1 MSGPATYTKSGT
13 KATKEAV
20 LNKKIFAEKVENHEL
35 LKLAYS
41 SYLAEKRTNLAK
53 TKKRGEVQGST
64 IKPWKQKGTGRA
76 RFGSRYNPL
85 WRGGGITFGPSGEE
99 NYTKRLNKQAKR
111 KALRQALSLASQADK
126 LKVVDSFEYMDKKTK
141 EMANFLDKIQAKGR
155 ILCVVEEL
163 NREKSRATQN
173 IPELKVV
180 SGKYLTVYDLLNADT
195 IIMSKKSLEVI
206 DAWLSPEAKVAV
218 KVKEEAK

>member
-1 MSGPATYTKSGT
+1 MLGPATYTKSGT
-13 KATKEAV
+13 KATKAAV
-20 LNKKIFAEKVENHEL
+20 LNKKVFAETVENHEL
-35 LKLAYS
+35 LKLAYA
-41 SYLAEKRTNLAK
+41 SYLAEKRNNLAK

-85 WRGGGITFGPSGEE
+85 WRGGGIIFGPSGEE

-155 ILCVVEEL
+155 VLCVVEEL

-206 DAWLSPEAKVAV
+206 DAWLSPEAKVVV
-218 KVKEEAK
+218 KAKGETK